1 MTELKR
7 SSKLLIYDS
16 RHCLYCVYRAPGD
29 WSNPNTISLIGA
41 DGDTLDGVLRQAH
54 EKFRLVSEAGDRSV
68 AGKVENLANNEINT
82 VWTYARPVDSLL
94 FVPAVCGGLFCL
106 ERCGCSNRCSRRRCF
121 RSCGQCRICLKSGK
135 IRRYRLSS
143 AGNCN
148 DTAFHLKIA
157 HLPSAPAFDLSSV
170 CYVRPVFVTY
180 LLCHLIVIFGL

>member
-94 FVPAVCGGLFCL
+94 FVPAVYGGLFCL
-106 ERCGCSNRCSRRRCF
+106 E
-121 RSCGQCRICLKSGK
+121 
-135 IRRYRLSS
+135 
-143 AGNCN
+143 
-148 DTAFHLKIA
+148 
-157 HLPSAPAFDLSSV
+157 PSALWLFQQMLSPAVLSIM
-170 CYVRPVFVTY
+170 RAMP
-180 LLCHLIVIFGL
+180 HLFEER